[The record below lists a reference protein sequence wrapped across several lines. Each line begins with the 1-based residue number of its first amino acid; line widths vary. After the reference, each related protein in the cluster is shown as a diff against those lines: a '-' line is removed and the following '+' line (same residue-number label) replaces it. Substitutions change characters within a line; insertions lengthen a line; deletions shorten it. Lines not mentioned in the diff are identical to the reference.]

1 MRNAL
6 LAVALAVV
14 GVQGT
19 AWAQTT
25 DTTTY
30 RLTGTRIAFGQDV
43 RVERDEEVSDA
54 AIVIGGS
61 LTIDGRVRDGV
72 VVVGGDL
79 HLSATSDVRG
89 EIVIVG
95 GQITRDPGA
104 RQVGQHQLHFVWRV
118 VATRFGWLPSIRF
131 GEVGRWLS
139 LAGTVARVSVLAVL
153 MAVIL
158 IVARAPVARVGRA
171 ALAEPLRAFL
181 VGFAAEVFF
190 VPFLIAASIGLA
202 ITIIGIPFVAL
213 LVPIAIVLAVF
224 AFLLGFTALAC
235 RVGEWVEDRLGWQPG
250 NAFVATAIGSM
261 ILLGPTLLARFV
273 DIATWSGGPITFLM
287 VAIGLTVEFIA
298 WTMGVGAAIITGLGR
313 WYTVPP
319 PIASTRR
326 SAELPLR
333 LRLLTELLTA
343 DSDCGLLLTEP
354 GPHLDQRVGRR
365 DDLVALL
372 EAQHDAEPARVLVAM
387 LDRITPL
394 DLTLAGCVRLAVRFG
409 G

>member
-30 RLTGTRIAFGQDV
+30 RLTGTRIAFGQDI
-43 RVERDEEVSDA
+43 RVERDEEVTDA

-61 LTIDGRVRDGV
+61 LSIDGRVRDGV

-89 EIVIVG
+89 EIIIVG
-95 GQITRDPGA
+95 GQLTRDAGA
-104 RQVGQHQLHFVWRV
+104 RQSGSINYISFGEWSRRQ
-118 VATRFGWLPSIRF
+118 FGWLPSIRF

-139 LAGTVARVSVLAVL
+139 LAGTVARGSVLAVL

-181 VGFAAEVFF
+181 IGLAAEVFF
-190 VPFLIAASIGLA
+190 IPFLIAASIGLV

-273 DIATWSGGPITFLM
+273 DIATWSDGPITFLM

-319 PIASTRR
+319 PIASEPPQQATP
-326 SAELPLR
+326 SA
-333 LRLLTELLTA
+333 A
-343 DSDCGLLLTEP
+343 Y
-354 GPHLDQRVGRR
+354 
-365 DDLVALL
+365 
-372 EAQHDAEPARVLVAM
+372 
-387 LDRITPL
+387 
-394 DLTLAGCVRLAVRFG
+394 
-409 G
+409 